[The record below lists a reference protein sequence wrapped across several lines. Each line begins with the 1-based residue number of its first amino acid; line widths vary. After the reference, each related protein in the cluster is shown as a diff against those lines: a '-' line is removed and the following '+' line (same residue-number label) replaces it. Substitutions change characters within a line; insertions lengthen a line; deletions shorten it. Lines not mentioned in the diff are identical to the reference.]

1 MEKKETPKKKSKRK
15 TKVSLTK
22 KEEIKLLEKNIRA
35 KLKEEKRWIFQVK
48 LYFMAKLL
56 LFVCILVPA
65 FYVLRTFYINT
76 VLQVYSSAYDMYE
89 LTGESKYFDMARDFA
104 TTWQQS
110 WIILALAITLLL
122 VVNTVWKKKRLDR
135 LRRWKNA
142 SKK

>member
-48 LYFMAKLL
+48 LYLMAKLL

-65 FYVLRTFYINT
+65 FYILRTFYINT
-76 VLQVYSSAYDMYE
+76 ILQVYSSAYDMYE
-89 LTGESKYFDMARDFA
+89 LTGESKYFEMARDFA

-110 WIILALAITLLL
+110 WIVLALAITFLL
-122 VVNTVWKKKRLDR
+122 VVNMVWKKKRLDR